1 MIVTKAVATVQPYE
15 DDVDTYPN
23 GAFDIIL
30 SAQTKDRDGD
40 TLTADEWKM
49 PLPDHITMDLD
60 HGMSVAS
67 TVGSG
72 KPFIN
77 PDGDLQVRGGYSSIA
92 RAQEVRSLVNEG
104 HIRTT
109 SVAFMTEEKAST
121 KDGKS
126 KPVRELLNGAF
137 VAIPSN
143 REAVILS
150 SKAIDVKVGAR
161 NNATDAAHIQAMHD
175 SASHLGAVCPAD
187 GNGPK
192 SLTDGVT
199 VKATVADL
207 LTGIDVSTLPP
218 AVQQALKLA
227 QDDGI
232 DAVTVGGSP
241 SADPDVSPGTPAP
254 ADEAPAPVSP
264 EAVALRGRALLLA
277 SDLDELIAA
286 E

>member
-15 DDVDTYPN
+15 EDADTYPT

-77 PDGDLQVRGGYSSIA
+77 PDGDLQVRGGYASIP
-92 RAQEVRSLVNEG
+92 RAQEVRALVNER

-109 SVAFMTEEKAST
+109 SVAFMTEKNQ
-121 KDGKS
+121 KDTNA

-137 VAIPSN
+137 VSIPSN

-150 SKAIDVKVGAR
+150 SKAFDTIDVKVGAR

-175 SASHLGAVCPAD
+175 SATHLGAVCSGD
-187 GNGPK
+187 EPK

-199 VKATVADL
+199 VKATVAEL
-207 LTGIDVSTLPP
+207 LTDINVATLPP

-227 QDDGI
+227 QDDG
-232 DAVTVGGSP
+232 VVVGDSP

-264 EAVALRGRALLLA
+264 EAVALRGRALLLT
-277 SDLDELIAA
+277 SELDEQIAA
-286 E
+286 AE